1 MSKLSVEDIKIQSG
15 GLLEPLNEELLN
27 SDTYLTEAAKQIS
40 KFHGI
45 YQQQNRDARRQEAKQ
60 WSFMIRTRIP
70 GGQLTGQQYLM
81 LDALASEYANDTLRL
96 TTRQTIQFHG
106 VIKHDLKNTI
116 RRINHALLTTI
127 GACGDIVRNVVAC
140 PAPTTNPQRLA
151 VQEFASQLSAALT
164 PQTRAY
170 HQIWLEDEPMV
181 LEEPLDEP
189 LYGHTFLP
197 RKFKIGI
204 AFPGDNCVDVF
215 TNDVGLVA
223 LFDADDHLEG
233 FNLLVGGGMGLTH
246 NNEETIARLADVIG
260 FITPEQVIE
269 AVSAVVTIHRD
280 YGDRTN
286 RKHARLKYILH
297 DWGVERFTE
306 VLRERL
312 SFDLS
317 PARLMPAF
325 ELHDHLGWHEQG
337 DGRFY
342 LGLPIENGRIADWE
356 NVRLRTG
363 LREII
368 GQYHLPVRLT
378 AQQNL
383 ILVDIQPE
391 HRAEIEALLAIHRI
405 KTVEQF
411 SGARR
416 YGMACPALPTCGL
429 AITEAERALPGLLD
443 ELELVLAELGLLDD
457 PISIRM
463 TGCPNGC
470 ARPYVAEIAF
480 VGRSLEKYKLYL
492 GGNLVGTRLAEP
504 FLDLVPVQDLIPTL
518 RPLLTHY
525 RDVRREGESFG
536 DFCQRVGFDR
546 LHAVYAAVHE
556 TAAD

>member
-1 MSKLSVEDIKIQSG
+1 
-15 GLLEPLNEELLN
+15 
-27 SDTYLTEAAKQIS
+27 
-40 KFHGI
+40 
-45 YQQQNRDARRQEAKQ
+45 
-60 WSFMIRTRIP
+60 
-70 GGQLTGQQYLM
+70 
-81 LDALASEYANDTLRL
+81 
-96 TTRQTIQFHG
+96 
-106 VIKHDLKNTI
+106 
-116 RRINHALLTTI
+116 
-127 GACGDIVRNVVAC
+127 
-140 PAPTTNPQRLA
+140 
-151 VQEFASQLSAALT
+151 
-164 PQTRAY
+164 
-170 HQIWLEDEPMV
+170 
-181 LEEPLDEP
+181 
-189 LYGHTFLP
+189 
-197 RKFKIGI
+197 
-204 AFPGDNCVDVF
+204 
-215 TNDVGLVA
+215 
-223 LFDADDHLEG
+223 
-233 FNLLVGGGMGLTH
+233 
-246 NNEETIARLADVIG
+246 LADVIG

-269 AVSAVVTIHRD
+269 AVSGVVTIHRD

-297 DWGVERFTE
+297 DWGAERFTE

-312 SFDLS
+312 SFELL

-337 DGRFY
+337 DGKLY

-368 GQYHLPVRLT
+368 RQYELPVRLT

-383 ILVDIQPE
+383 ILVDIVPE
-391 HRAEIEALLAIHRI
+391 QRADIESLLAIHHIRM
-405 KTVEQF
+405 VEQF

-443 ELELVLAELGLLDD
+443 ELEMVLAELGLLDD

-470 ARPYVAEIAF
+470 ARPYVAEIAL

-504 FLDLVPVQDLIPTL
+504 FLDLVPFSALIPTL

-525 RDVRREGESFG
+525 RDTRREGEAFG
-536 DFCQRVGFDR
+536 DFCQRVGFDH
-546 LHAVYAAVHE
+546 LHTVYSAVHE